1 MKGSIK
7 HGNNIHHEHSNGIGK
22 KMNNGISGN
31 GIRGDMN

>member
-22 KMNNGISGN
+22 RRIMELGEMVFEGI
-31 GIRGDMN
+31 